1 MTLPWQLIAGFFLT
15 LVALYSP
22 LAAAAAY
29 GPIIGRY
36 DADDRRRIALRLFL
50 SVSAFLVVVVAVGEL
65 LLEVVGVSTNALG
78 AAGGL
83 ALLYAGVP
91 MMRGIEQIPP
101 EDPTHIG
108 EHIAADTDPSW
119 RSVVVVPL
127 AFPLSVGG
135 STIAATLAAV
145 TRAETTTDLIVLA
158 LVTVGFGLIIGL
170 TALIGGALPSRL
182 SATGRNVLARLGGL
196 LLTTIGLSVLVTNVT
211 RIAVEAGADISP

>member
-1 MTLPWQLIAGFFLT
+1 MTPPWQLVVGFFLT

-29 GPIIGRY
+29 GPIIG
-36 DADDRRRIALRLFL
+36 DFTPADRRRIALRLFL
-50 SVSAFLVVVVAVGEL
+50 YVSLFLVVVVAIGEL
-65 LLEVVGVSTNALG
+65 LLEIVGVSTNALG

-91 MMRGIEQIPP
+91 MMRGIEQVPP

-108 EHIAADTDPSW
+108 ERPVAVADSSW

-135 STIAATLAAV
+135 STIAVTLAAV
-145 TRAETTTDLIVLA
+145 TRAESGVDLVVLA
-158 LVTVGFGLIIGL
+158 IVTVAFAMVIGL

-182 SATGRNVLARLGGL
+182 SATTRNVHARLGGL

-211 RIAVEAGADISP
+211 RIALEAGADIAP